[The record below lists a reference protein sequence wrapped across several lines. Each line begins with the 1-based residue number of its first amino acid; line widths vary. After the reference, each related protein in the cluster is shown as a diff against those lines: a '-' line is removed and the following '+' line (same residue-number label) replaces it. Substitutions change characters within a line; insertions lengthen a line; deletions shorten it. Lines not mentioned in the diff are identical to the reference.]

1 MIALIEAS
9 RGEKE
14 VEIDYGDMIVKF
26 QHGQYKLTAEGL
38 ESTN

>member
-26 QHGQYKLTAEGL
+26 
-38 ESTN
+38 